1 VRASRVALV
10 VLLAGT
16 LIALGWALWPTAPR
30 RVAGMGPPPEG
41 SRVVFLGDSITHGHR
56 LSAELAY
63 PHRVGL
69 ALGIPVV
76 NAGISGD
83 TTEGGLA
90 RLDRDVLAHRPR
102 LVVVALG
109 VNDML
114 VQWPRKRTVQNL
126 RTITQRIRAQGA
138 AVILL
143 HISLPGV
150 PGDGHRKDFRDIA
163 SAENAILVEDF
174 LRGVVPGHTYD
185 GLHPDEQ
192 GQAML
197 AERLLP
203 VLRAALGRTSS
214 RGPGPAGVNSIHA
227 LLVRTGRAER
237 RSWPL
242 GSDDS
247 LRP

>member
-1 VRASRVALV
+1 
-10 VLLAGT
+10 
-16 LIALGWALWPTAPR
+16 
-30 RVAGMGPPPEG
+30 M
-41 SRVVFLGDSITHGHR
+41 
-56 LSAELAY
+56 AY

-102 LVVVALG
+102 LVVVELG

-114 VQWPRKRTVQNL
+114 GQWPRERTVQNL

-143 HISLPGV
+143 HISLPSV

-163 SAENAILVEDF
+163 RAEGAILVEDF

-203 VLRAALGRTSS
+203 VLRSALGRT
-214 RGPGPAGVNSIHA
+214 
-227 LLVRTGRAER
+227 
-237 RSWPL
+237 
-242 GSDDS
+242 
-247 LRP
+247 

>member
-1 VRASRVALV
+1 LV
-10 VLLAGT
+10 VLVAGT

-30 RVAGMGPPPEG
+30 RSAGVGPSPER

-56 LSAELAY
+56 LSAEVAY
-63 PHRVGL
+63 PHRIGL

-83 TTEGGLA
+83 TTAGGLA

-102 LVVVALG
+102 LVVVELG
-109 VNDML
+109 VNDVL
-114 VQWPRKRTVQNL
+114 GQWPRERTVQNL

-150 PGDGHRKDFRDIA
+150 PGDGHRRDFQEIA
-163 SAENAILVEDF
+163 RAEDAVLVEDF

-185 GLHPDEQ
+185 GLHPDEA
-192 GQAML
+192 GQAVL
-197 AERLLP
+197 AERLAP
-203 VLRAALGRTSS
+203 VIRKALG
-214 RGPGPAGVNSIHA
+214 A
-227 LLVRTGRAER
+227 
-237 RSWPL
+237 
-242 GSDDS
+242 
-247 LRP
+247 